1 MYIYIVTHP
10 LAVKHVWKI
19 YELWRQQIVVNF
31 DAAVKTFQNCQLSQ
45 RLIEACNFPLKLK
58 PFSTDARRA
67 APGVN
72 GMSQLW
78 EDWNGSLE
86 LTRKTILLC
95 KWQIQVQRQFL
106 PIPTDERRRLLLD
119 SKLSLH
125 DVRNEYLILP
135 NPPSQSTS
143 LLSSAEHH
151 PLSRPIEIN
160 PKTGNRSEMKTK
172 QKKYWKQS
180 SSSQPRG
187 GKGDWKVWE
196 LW

>member
-1 MYIYIVTHP
+1 M
-10 LAVKHVWKI
+10 
-19 YELWRQQIVVNF
+19 
-31 DAAVKTFQNCQLSQ
+31 
-45 RLIEACNFPLKLK
+45 
-58 PFSTDARRA
+58 
-67 APGVN
+67 
-72 GMSQLW
+72 
-78 EDWNGSLE
+78 
-86 LTRKTILLC
+86 LC

-172 QKKYWKQS
+172 QKNIENRAAAVSREGEKVIEKFGNFG
-180 SSSQPRG
+180 RMREG
-187 GKGDWKVWE
+187 LKGLIEFSRSK
-196 LW
+196 